1 MTKMNKII
9 DAHCDVLWKLYEDPT
24 RSFTNSPDL
33 HITYNQLVKTGA
45 KMQAFAI
52 FVDPIVPDHLKFEA
66 VLEMLQLY
74 EKEIIEKNAGLKPI
88 LGKKDLQQLSTSHI
102 GAMLTVEGCD
112 WIDEDL
118 DRLTFL
124 LQKGVRV
131 VGLTWNH
138 VNKLADGAMEPRG
151 AGLTSL
157 GFKVVEQL
165 NKNLVMTDVSHLSE
179 RAFWDVLTVAKYP
192 IASHSNASTLC
203 PHPRNLKDDQIRA
216 IIDVDGWMGITF
228 VPFFLTKHQT
238 ATIQDVLR
246 HVEYV
251 CTLGGEKNVGFGSD
265 FDGIQETV
273 IGLSSYQEYSNLVN
287 ELQKHYSENQ
297 VKGFLGDN
305 FIRKLPY

>member
-1 MTKMNKII
+1 MKKII

-33 HITYNQLVKTGA
+33 HLTYNQLVSEGA
-45 KMQAFAI
+45 KMQAFAL
-52 FVDPIVPDHLKFEA
+52 FVDPIVPTHLQYEA

-74 EKEIIEKNAGLKPI
+74 EKEVLGKHAGMKPI
-88 LGKKDLQQLSTSHI
+88 LSKKDLQQLSANQI

-112 WIDEDL
+112 WIDENL

-124 LQKGVRV
+124 IRKGVKA

-157 GFKVVEQL
+157 GFKVIEHL
-165 NKNLVMTDVSHLSE
+165 NKHLILTDVSHLSE
-179 RAFWDVLTVAKYP
+179 RAFWDVLTVAEYP
-192 IASHSNASTLC
+192 IASHSNVATLC
-203 PHPRNLKDDQIRA
+203 PHPRNLKDDQIKA
-216 IIDVDGWMGITF
+216 MIDVDGWMGITF
-228 VPFFLTKHQT
+228 VPFFLTKNEK

-251 CTLGGEKNVGFGSD
+251 CSLGGENNLGFGSD
-265 FDGIQETV
+265 FDGIKETV
-273 IGLSSYQEYSNLVN
+273 VGLSSYKDYSNLIN
-287 ELQKHYSENQ
+287 ELQKHYSERL
-297 VKGFLGDN
+297 VRGFLGEN
-305 FIRKLPY
+305 FLKRLPS